1 MVLYTRST
9 VGRLLIYSS
18 LARTHRPTADSV
30 TYSQCDTRPTSA
42 EYIAVG
48 AGMPN
53 GRNA

>member
-30 TYSQCDTRPTSA
+30 MYSQCDTRPTSA
-42 EYIAVG
+42 EYTGVG
-48 AGMPN
+48 AGIPKH
-53 GRNA
+53 RNA